1 MNYHEFKR
9 RLMVD
14 PYDRD
19 AAFEQLRREDPDCAR
34 AAEESDQ
41 FERKLE
47 AALSVPVP
55 ANLADELIREQP
67 AQQTRRQPPWPVS
80 MAAGLLAGVLL
91 ASAVFWQL
99 GGSSDSPADV
109 ERFLAA
115 HWQHDGH
122 VVLANAEAGMDLAHV
137 RKVLG
142 AINLDADGELLR
154 QVAFATNCPTPNG
167 RGVHM
172 VVRTEAG
179 PVTVIYMPGIKA
191 DDGRQLQVDG
201 RRAMLVRMQSG
212 SAALIGE
219 RPDDLEPVKR
229 TLQQRLK
236 DQGVEA

>member
-1 MNYHEFKR
+1 MNYREFKR

-19 AAFEQLRREDPDCAR
+19 EAFEQLRRDDPECAR

-41 FERKLE
+41 FERKLR

-67 AQQTRRQPPWPVS
+67 AQQQRWQPPWPVS

-99 GGSSDSPADV
+99 EGSRNPDADV
-109 ERFLAA
+109 TRFLTA
-115 HWQHDGH
+115 HWQEDGH
-122 VVLANAEAGMDLAHV
+122 VVLANAQSGMDIEQV
-137 RKVLG
+137 REVLS
-142 AINLDADGELLR
+142 AIRLDADAELLQ

-172 VVRTEAG
+172 VVNTESG
-179 PVTVIYMPGIKA
+179 PVTVIYMPGVKA

-201 RRAMLVRMQSG
+201 RRAMLVRMHSG

-229 TLQQRLK
+229 TLKQRLQ
-236 DQGVEA
+236 DQGVKV